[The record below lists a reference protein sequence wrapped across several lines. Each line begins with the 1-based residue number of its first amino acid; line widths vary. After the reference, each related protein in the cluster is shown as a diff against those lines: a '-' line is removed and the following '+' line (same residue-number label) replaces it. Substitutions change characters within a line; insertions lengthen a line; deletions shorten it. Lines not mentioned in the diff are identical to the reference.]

1 MRQPSALLVIDL
13 ERGFL
18 DQSSPLCIC
27 QAAATLP
34 ACGRAIAYARGAGIP
49 VFFVTRAYRANGSDV
64 ELTRY
69 RGWRDGGA
77 PLAPGSTGP
86 GSVETPPE
94 VTPRPGDYT
103 IVKPRFSA
111 FLQTELDLILR
122 RLGVHTLYLAGT
134 TTPNCIRTTCYDGI
148 SLDYNVAV
156 LTDCCSS
163 NTDDIQQSN
172 LRDMANIGAFLLT
185 SDDFLAGQEPPD
197 LARQVQSLVL
207 ADPTPPEP

>member
-18 DQSSPLCIC
+18 DQSSPLCIR

-111 FLQTELDLILR
+111 FFQTELDLILR
-122 RLGVHTLYLAGT
+122 RLGVHTLYLAGP